1 MLRENAYIYIIAI
14 LMNLNFQNGND
25 LHTCMHN
32 LQLSYICN
40 NCMDGAMVPCTNLL

>member
-1 MLRENAYIYIIAI
+1 MLRENTYIYYSNI
-14 LMNLNFQNGND
+14 NESEFSNGND
-25 LHTCMHN
+25 LHTYMHN